1 MTIAPA
7 RVARLATWTLA
18 AAVVCALAAAV
29 LINLRDPEISPQARA
44 MAHFALPAI
53 AAEGNA
59 YLVLLG
65 LTAPPGTDPLTEGKR
80 LAAERDGAAAPDPFS
95 RQRPLHEER
104 ETDPEHD
111 ERLGFTGDL
120 DAACDIYSEPSL
132 PFAGARDRAVR
143 ALFTG
148 NRLLID
154 RYERARRLPGFA
166 AVPIADTRRADI
178 ERRNLGRVHAVLLT
192 VAALD
197 AQQLHAPEACTFL
210 QADGAFWRR
219 VLSGAGTLGDKLS
232 AFRALAEDAR
242 LASELIASKAFDAGA
257 CGPLLRTLL
266 APLTATELSLA
277 DAYRM
282 AFVPTVRMLAS
293 WPDPAISVEP
303 ESWAERH
310 LKETPLYD
318 LFYRRNASI
327 NRSAELYAGIAALAA
342 QPTSR
347 FIAARDAFLADS
359 SDLASVGP
367 AWIYNP
373 LGKALI
379 SRHLPMHVDYVAHA
393 HGVATYLKLVRM
405 QLELKLAAV
414 PLAEVPQFIARAG
427 PEGANPLDG
436 RPFRWDREQRS
447 LSFDPPDRRWRRW
460 GTSVTIAG
468 P

>member
-1 MTIAPA
+1 VAIRPA
-7 RVARLATWTLA
+7 RIAKLVAWTLVA
-18 AAVVCALAAAV
+18 VVVCALAAAV

-44 MAHFALPAI
+44 MAHFELPAI

-65 LTAPPGTDPLTEGKR
+65 LTAPPGVDPLVEGRR
-80 LAAERDGAAAPDPFS
+80 LAAERDAESLADPFA
-95 RQRPLHEER
+95 RERPPREER
-104 ETDPEHD
+104 EVDPEHD
-111 ERLGFTGDL
+111 DHLTFAGDL
-120 DAACDIYSEPSL
+120 DASCDIFNEPCL
-132 PFAGARDRAVR
+132 PFARARAQAVR
-143 ALFTG
+143 TLFTG

-154 RYERARRLPGFA
+154 RYEQARRMPGFA
-166 AVPIADTRRADI
+166 AVPIADTRRAGI
-178 ERRNLGRVHAVLLT
+178 ERRNLGRVHAMLLT

-197 AQQLHAPEACTFL
+197 AQQLHAAEACAFL

-232 AFRALAEDAR
+232 AFRALGEDAR
-242 LASELIASKAFDAGA
+242 LASELIAAKAFDAA
-257 CGPLLRTLL
+257 TCGSLLRTLL
-266 APLTATELSLA
+266 APLTARELSLA
-277 DAYRM
+277 DAFRM
-282 AFVPTVRMLAS
+282 AFIPRVRMLAS

-327 NRSAELYAGIAALAA
+327 NRSAELYAGIATLAA
-342 QPTSR
+342 QPKSQ
-347 FIAARDAFLADS
+347 FIAARDAFVADS

-367 AWIYNP
+367 SWIYNP

-379 SRHLPMHVDYVAHA
+379 ARHLPLHVDYIAHA
-393 HGVATYLKLVRM
+393 HGVAAYLKLVRM

-414 PLAEVPQFIARAG
+414 PLAEVPQFLERAG
-427 PEGANPLDG
+427 PDGADPLDG
-436 RPFRWDREQRS
+436 RPFRWDREHRS
-447 LSFDPPDRRWRRW
+447 LSFDPSDRRWRRW